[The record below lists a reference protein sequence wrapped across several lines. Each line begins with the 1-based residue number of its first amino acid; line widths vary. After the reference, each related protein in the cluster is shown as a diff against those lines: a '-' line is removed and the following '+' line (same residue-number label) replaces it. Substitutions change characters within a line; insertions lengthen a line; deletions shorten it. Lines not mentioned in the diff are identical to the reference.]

1 MKSRKMIISMIC
13 LASLALLVTG
23 CATTQSTPA
32 ADQAAAETSWQY
44 TNIVDAAFVG
54 QYAKVPMAED
64 VMIIDSRPLKP
75 KYVKGHIPMAVS
87 MPYSQM
93 DKMLDQLPE
102 NKDSLLI
109 FYCGGL
115 ECKLSHKAAYKAE
128 ALGYTNIKV
137 FAEGYPG
144 WLKVPGNYGAVS
156 VEWMKAQAD
165 SGADMVVVDSR
176 PKKPKYDK
184 GHLPG
189 AISIPD
195 TQFDK
200 FKDQLPEDK
209 SKLLVFYCGGLQ
221 CKLSHKSAAKAIAM
235 GYTNVKVFAT
245 GYPSWVAYVGK
256 EGAGATVKAGKE
268 EGSIDIAA
276 FKQIVSD
283 NPESI
288 YLVDV
293 RDADEFAKGSFT
305 SAVNIP
311 VETLEAKVKTLPTD
325 RPIVFVCSTGARSG
339 ESFYMLQDLR
349 PELKKVYYLEAE
361 VTFKK
366 DGSYTIVVPQS

>member
-1 MKSRKMIISMIC
+1 MKSRKMFISILF
-13 LASLALLVTG
+13 LAALALFATG

-32 ADQAAAETSWQY
+32 TDQAAAETSWQY
-44 TNIVDAAFVG
+44 HDIVDAAFVG

-75 KYVKGHIPMAVS
+75 MYIKGHIPMAVS

-93 DKMLDQLPE
+93 DKMIDQLPE

-115 ECKLSHKAAYKAE
+115 KCKLSHQAAFKAE
-128 ALGYTNIKV
+128 SLGYKNVKV
-137 FAEGYPG
+137 FSEGYPG
-144 WLKVPGNYGAVS
+144 WLEVPGNYGSVS
-156 VEWMKAQAD
+156 VEWMKAQID
-165 SGADMVVVDSR
+165 SGADMVIVDSR
-176 PKKPKYDK
+176 PKKAKFDK

-189 AISIPD
+189 ALSISD
-195 TQFDK
+195 TQFDQ

-209 SKLLVFYCGGLQ
+209 SKTLVFYCGGLA

-235 GYTNVKVFAT
+235 GYTDVKVFAT
-245 GYPSWVAYVGK
+245 GYPAWVEYAGK

-276 FKQIVSD
+276 FEKIVSEKPD
-283 NPESI
+283 SI

-293 RDADEFAKGSFT
+293 RDADEFATGSFKN
-305 SAVNIP
+305 AVNIP
-311 VETLEAKVKTLPTD
+311 VETLADKVKTLPAD
-325 RPIVFVCSTGARSG
+325 LPIVFVCSTGARSG
-339 ESFYMLQDLR
+339 ESYYMLQDLR

-366 DGSYTIVVPQS
+366 DGSYTIVAPKS

>member
-1 MKSRKMIISMIC
+1 MKSRKMIISVLF
-13 LASLALLVTG
+13 LAALSLLVTG

-32 ADQAAAETSWQY
+32 ADQAAADTSWQY

-54 QYAKVPMAED
+54 QYATVPMAED

-93 DKMLDQLPE
+93 DKMIDQLPE

-115 ECKLSHKAAYKAE
+115 ACKLSHKAAYKAE

-156 VEWMKAQAD
+156 AEWMKAQVD
-165 SGADMVVVDSR
+165 NSADMVVVDSR
-176 PKKPKYDK
+176 PKKTKYDK

-209 SKLLVFYCGGLQ
+209 SKLLVFYCGGLK

-268 EGSIDIAA
+268 EGSIDIAD

-283 NPESI
+283 RPDSI

-366 DGSYTIVVPQS
+366 DGSYTIVEPQS